1 MKRKKELEPF
11 SRDHYLGLVAS
22 RNLILHPT
30 PDSLE
35 KFLELWR
42 EEMSDH
48 FYEEER
54 LLGPLAS
61 PSMREQMISEHDE
74 IRALVASAKQGRTSA
89 PCLQKLGNKVYAHIR
104 WEERTLF
111 GAIEI
116 SSDLSAIAE
125 DAEAMEKRR
134 QNSPLNPQRAEQ
146 VRRRETKSS
155 E

>member
-22 RNLILHPT
+22 RNLILHPSQE
-30 PDSLE
+30 SLD

-42 EEMSDH
+42 EEMLDH
-48 FYEEER
+48 FEEEER

-61 PSMREQMISEHDE
+61 PEMRDQMIAEHEE
-74 IRALVASAKQGRTSA
+74 IRALIEAAKQGRTSPA
-89 PCLQKLGNKVYAHIR
+89 CLQRLGNKVYAHIR

-111 GAIEI
+111 RAIENSADLTAI
-116 SSDLSAIAE
+116 SQ
-125 DAEAMEKRR
+125 DAEAMERR
-134 QNSPLNPQRAEQ
+134 HQNSPLNPQRAEQ
-146 VRRRETKSS
+146 VRRRNAKSS